1 MRHFKVLAC
10 KIFQRELA
18 YLVPAC
24 PNVLDITYMQQDL
37 HSTPKLLREALQR
50 EIDQVESGDD
60 PHTNK
65 VCLKNAEAIL
75 LGYGLCSNALVGIHS
90 SRLPLIIPRAHDCIT
105 HFMGSKEK
113 YADYFEKVKGSFY
126 YTRGWLDL
134 GVDIGQSDI
143 ERKRSEYMERF
154 DGDEDTVEYL
164 LQMDR
169 EMLRHY
175 KYVTYITWPGM
186 PNDSGLTDCKAL
198 ADQSGMELLQYEGSS
213 RLMANFVN
221 GNWDEEDFLILQP
234 GQTLQPSY
242 DRMVIKTVP

>member
-18 YLVPAC
+18 HLVSAC

-50 EIDQVESGDD
+50 EIDLVESGDD

-90 SRLPLIIPRAHDCIT
+90 SRLPLVIPRAHDCIT

-113 YADYFEKVKGSFY
+113 YADYFEKVKGSS
-126 YTRGWLDL
+126 TIPRAGLIW
-134 GVDIGQSDI
+134 VSISDNP
-143 ERKRSEYMERF
+143 
-154 DGDEDTVEYL
+154 T
-164 LQMDR
+164 
-169 EMLRHY
+169 
-175 KYVTYITWPGM
+175 
-186 PNDSGLTDCKAL
+186 
-198 ADQSGMELLQYEGSS
+198 SS
-213 RLMANFVN
+213 ASAANIWNASMAMR
-221 GNWDEEDFLILQP
+221 IP
-234 GQTLQPSY
+234 
-242 DRMVIKTVP
+242 